1 MNLRSQL
8 LDEDRPTPRWQAYL
22 GITGLLL
29 VLIFVL
35 AGGII
40 WYNSSKASSLAITAA
55 DQLIQET
62 EDKVNERIKLLYDP
76 MFAIVA
82 IASLVPEFTTPAIT
96 DNPPARA
103 LLLRALRIYP
113 QILSIYVG
121 FDNGDFLMVT
131 HIAGPEETNLRQNLQ
146 APDDAV
152 FAVEI
157 IGVDAAGARKVR
169 WLFLGEDGSQVG
181 MREPAPTAF
190 DPRERPWY
198 RPAQQSELVEHSDL
212 YVFASNGEPGFTLSR
227 SFSGSPPGVMGA
239 DLAANGLAN
248 FLRQQRIT
256 PGSTAFIFT
265 KAGEII
271 AMPDQAALAKTAPA
285 KGGAAPANGET
296 TLPLPKV
303 ADVRDPVISG
313 LVAAYDDKKMVGSR
327 VYNVAGRTYIGR
339 VAEIPPRYGRD
350 QLLAIM
356 VPIDEIEQPIID
368 IRNQTLLY
376 SIAFLVFALPLYVTL
391 TVAWIDRRLRSGAR

>member
-8 LDEDRPTPRWQAYL
+8 LDEDRPAPRWQAYL

-55 DQLIQET
+55 DQLIREV
-62 EDKVNERIKLLYDP
+62 EDKVDERIKLLYDP

-82 IASLVPEFTTPAIT
+82 IASLVPEFTTPAIM
-96 DNPPARA
+96 DDAPARA

-131 HIAGPEETNLRQNLQ
+131 HIAGPEEANLRQSLQ

-152 FAVEI
+152 FAVEM
-157 IGVDAAGARKVR
+157 IGGDAAGARNAR
-169 WLFLGEDGSQVG
+169 WIFLGEDGSQVG
-181 MREPAPTAF
+181 IREPAPTTF

-198 RPAQQSELVEHSDL
+198 RPAQQSEIVEHSDL

-227 SFSGSPPGVMGA
+227 SFSGPSPGSPAGVMGA
-239 DLAANGLAN
+239 DLAANGLAD

-256 PGSTAFIFT
+256 PSSTAFIFT

-271 AMPDQAALAKTAPA
+271 AMPDQAALAKP
-285 KGGAAPANGET
+285 APANGET
-296 TLPLPKV
+296 MLPLPKV
-303 ADVRDPVISG
+303 ADLRDPVISG
-313 LVAAYDDKKMVGSR
+313 LVAAYEDKKMVGSR

-339 VAEIPPRYGRD
+339 VAEIPSRYGRD

-391 TVAWIDRRLRSGAR
+391 TVAWIDRRLRGGAR